1 MYGLGDTICAI
12 ATPPGLGG
20 IGVIRLSGPSAF
32 QTAGAFLRPFKP
44 LEKKRALLFHKLSHP
59 KSGEV
64 LDEALVL
71 TMPGPKSYTGE
82 DVVEFH
88 LHGSPSLLSYLIE
101 LLTAEGLRL
110 AEPGEFTYRAFQS
123 GRLDL
128 TQAEA
133 VEQLV
138 SAQGEASRRQALQH
152 LTGGLAA
159 TLEPLEE
166 ALKSLYLKIEA
177 RLEFS
182 EDGIPP
188 LDFEKFQKEV
198 SEVQGRLRNLLESY
212 RQGKI
217 LKEGLSV
224 ALVGP
229 PNVGKSSLL
238 NRLVGSNR
246 AIVTPQAGTTRDVIE
261 ARILV
266 KGIAIRFFDTAG
278 LRQAA
283 DVVEAEG
290 IRRSELLLEE
300 ADFIF
305 WVIDA
310 VNPEEAFLEMDKRQL
325 DLNRTWFLFNKSDL
339 NPAPEPWKAKPL
351 LPPARCLLISCET
364 TEGLDALIG
373 RLNELMEAPASSQN
387 VLLTSARHQQ
397 ETTAAYQALE
407 NLQALFKEGQAYEL
421 WAEELKGAALAIGRI
436 RGRNLPAAAFE
447 DIFTKFCI
455 GK

>member
-1 MYGLGDTICAI
+1 MYQLDDTICAI
-12 ATPPGLGG
+12 ATPPGMGG
-20 IGVIRLSGPSAF
+20 IGIIRVSGPLAF
-32 QTAGAFLRPFKP
+32 KTSGLFLEASRP
-44 LEKKRALLFHKLSHP
+44 LEKKRRLLFQKFIHP
-59 KSGEV
+59 HSKEI
-64 LDEALVL
+64 LDEGLLLA
-71 TMPGPKSYTGE
+71 MPGPHSYTGE

-88 LHGSPSLLSYLIE
+88 LHGSPSLLAHLLELLIE
-101 LLTAEGLRL
+101 SGLRP
-110 AEPGEFTYRAFQS
+110 ADPGEFTYRAFLS

-133 VEQLV
+133 VEELI
-138 SAQGEASRRQALQH
+138 SAQGDASRRQALQH

-159 TLEPLEE
+159 YLEPLEE

-188 LDFEKFQKEV
+188 LDFEKFKQEVGGVQDRLQK
-198 SEVQGRLRNLLESY
+198 LLESY
-212 RQGKI
+212 HQGKI
-217 LKEGLSV
+217 LKSGLSV

-246 AIVTPQAGTTRDVIE
+246 AIVTPLAGTTRDVIE
-261 ARILV
+261 GQVLV
-266 KGIAIRFFDTAG
+266 KGVQIRFFDTAG
-278 LRQAA
+278 LRSSM

-290 IRRSELLLEE
+290 IRRSQQLIEE

-305 WVIDA
+305 WVIDSTQ
-310 VNPEEAFLEMDKRQL
+310 VEESVLEIKNHPL
-325 DLNRTWFLFNKSDL
+325 DAGRTWFIFNKSDL
-339 NPAPEPWKAKPL
+339 SAAREPWKKVPQ
-351 LPPARCLLISCET
+351 LPPLKCLSISCQT
-364 TEGLDALIG
+364 PEGIDPLWGKMMELIQ
-373 RLNELMEAPASSQN
+373 APASSQDI
-387 VLLTSARHQQ
+387 LLTSARHQK
-397 ETTAAYQALE
+397 EATLAHQALQ

-421 WAEELKGAALAIGRI
+421 WAEELREAALAIGRI

-447 DIFTKFCI
+447 EIFTKFCI

>member
-20 IGVIRLSGPSAF
+20 IGVIRLSGPTAF
-32 QTAGAFLRPFKP
+32 QTAGAFLRPPKT
-44 LEKKRALLFHKLSHP
+44 LEKKRALLFHKLFHP

-71 TMPGPKSYTGE
+71 TMPGLKVTPARMM
-82 DVVEFH
+82 VEFH
-88 LHGSPSLLSYLIE
+88 LHGSPALLSYLIE
-101 LLTAEGLRL
+101 LLTAEDSLCL

-133 VEQLV
+133 VEHLV

-159 TLEPLEE
+159 DLEPLEE

-182 EDGIPP
+182 EDGIAP

-266 KGIAIRFFDTAG
+266 KRRIAIRFLIRRDCA
-278 LRQAA
+278 RPRMWWKWK
-283 DVVEAEG
+283 VSVEANYCS
-290 IRRSELLLEE
+290 R
-300 ADFIF
+300 
-305 WVIDA
+305 
-310 VNPEEAFLEMDKRQL
+310 KRIL
-325 DLNRTWFLFNKSDL
+325 SF
-339 NPAPEPWKAKPL
+339 
-351 LPPARCLLISCET
+351 
-364 TEGLDALIG
+364 G
-373 RLNELMEAPASSQN
+373 
-387 VLLTSARHQQ
+387 
-397 ETTAAYQALE
+397 
-407 NLQALFKEGQAYEL
+407 
-421 WAEELKGAALAIGRI
+421 
-436 RGRNLPAAAFE
+436 
-447 DIFTKFCI
+447 
-455 GK
+455 